1 MYEKLRDYIRQF
13 FENEEEKKALPEYW
27 NLKQVHTKMRLL
39 FREVVRT
46 KHPKMQLLYLSKV
59 YKWFTQKLD
68 GMNGRSKEEKENE
81 KVMFNPE
88 AVQAAKEEAERV
100 RVMKLG
106 MLKDTNL

>member
-1 MYEKLRDYIRQF
+1 
-13 FENEEEKKALPEYW
+13 
-27 NLKQVHTKMRLL
+27 
-39 FREVVRT
+39 
-46 KHPKMQLLYLSKV
+46 
-59 YKWFTQKLD
+59 
-68 GMNGRSKEEKENE
+68 MNGRSKEEKENE